1 MKNKDSISIAIDV
14 NLNENKLN
22 KIRKLCNSISNAI
35 DEYLDIDE
43 NKNGIKE
50 KDKFNIF
57 NEPGANIPKM
67 FNEYFDFETA
77 KELVMQGETVKRSAW
92 DKGKYLVFNRYN
104 KEFKTMFKFNSEK
117 IFNSVSSEDIRAIDW
132 EIAKIKS

>member
-43 NKNGIKE
+43 NKKGIKE

-92 DKGKYLVFNRYN
+92 DKGKHLVFNRYN